1 VTGRTYEVEDG
12 ECRIADG
19 NDTAVTLPSHAA
31 SDSPLDNPW
40 IPDRGKLL
48 LTAGFTDA
56 DGAGGAGLVP
66 WALITG
72 YGSASSYGANAH
84 FTGIHLNDFDL
95 RTYGVG
101 IGVFDRFELSYTR
114 QHLKVTGTALDGISI
129 DQDIFG
135 AKLRLVG
142 DAIYGQDSWLPQ
154 IAVGVES
161 KRNRGIDDASK
172 IGMPGLVDVR
182 QLGAKDQNGTDFY
195 LNATKIYLEQSLVV
209 NLTARYTKANQFG
222 LLGFG
227 GDRDDGYSL
236 QVEGTVGYL
245 FTRKLAAGAEYRS
258 RPRNLSVD
266 KEADAWDVF
275 VAWAPFRA
283 ISIVGAY
290 VNVGSILAPVT
301 TKTTTQRGP
310 YVSLQAGF

>member
-1 VTGRTYEVEDG
+1 MKVKTATAAWLVGMTLAVALPTY
-12 ECRIADG
+12 
-19 NDTAVTLPSHAA
+19 AA

-40 IPDRGKLL
+40 VPDRGKLP

-66 WALITG
+66 FALITG
-72 YGSASSYGANAH
+72 YGTASSYGANAH
-84 FTGIHLNDFDL
+84 LTEIHLDDFDL

-101 IGVFDRFELSYTR
+101 VGVWDRFELSYTR

-142 DAIYGQDSWLPQ
+142 DAVYGQDAWLPQ
-154 IAVGVES
+154 IAVGVER

-195 LNATKIYLEQSLVV
+195 LSATKIYLAESLLV

-227 GDRDDGYSL
+227 GDRDDDYSL
-236 QVEGTVGYL
+236 QVEGTVGYV
-245 FTRKLAAGAEYRS
+245 FTRHFAGGAEYRS
-258 RPRNLSVD
+258 RPRNLGVD
-266 KEADAWDVF
+266 KEADAWDLF
-275 VAWAPFRA
+275 VAWAPCRT

-290 VNVGSILAPVT
+290 LNVGSILAPVT
-301 TKTTTQRGP
+301 TKTTSQRGP
-310 YVSLQAGF
+310 YVSLQVGF